1 MATFPLPLAELLG
14 HWGSYVIYALVGI
27 AFGFT
32 LESAGFGNSKL
43 LAAQFYFK
51 DMRVFKVMFTAI
63 IVAMTLVFLSS
74 AFGLLDYNLIW
85 VPPTYL
91 WPGIVG
97 GLIMGVG
104 FIIGGFCP
112 GTSLVGMATGK
123 LDAVMFVAGVLFG
136 IFMFGETVGNF
147 AVFFE
152 SSYLGR
158 FTLPELFDASY
169 GVVVISIV
177 VVALALFLVV
187 EKVEAVVNNSAKQK
201 LPGWSRPAAG
211 ALVAL
216 AAVALVVGQPSNE
229 DRWQK
234 IADEAQAQLDQ
245 RQVQIEP
252 AELLTYMNDS
262 KIKVIPLDVR
272 DERYF
277 NQFHLRDAVHLPM
290 DGVQGQARELQFE
303 PANTLFVTMSN
314 DEAAATEAWKILKA
328 ESVPNVYI
336 LEGGINGWLDTYA
349 HDAFNEEDYVSNRQV
364 DQLVYRFNA
373 ATGDRH
379 PAADPDPHV
388 LLDLSYEPKVILE
401 LKRAPTGG
409 GCG

>member
-1 MATFPLPLAELLG
+1 MASFPLPLAELLG
-14 HWGSYVIYALVGI
+14 HWGSYAIYALIGI

-63 IVAMTLVFLSS
+63 IVAMTLVFLASGL
-74 AFGLLDYNLIW
+74 GLLDYNLVW

-123 LDAVMFVAGVLFG
+123 LDAVMFVLGVLFG
-136 IFMFGETVGNF
+136 IYLFGETVGSF
-147 AVFFE
+147 AVFFD
-152 SSYLGR
+152 SSYMGR
-158 FTLPELFDASY
+158 FTLPELFGASY
-169 GVVVISIV
+169 GSVVISIV
-177 VVALALFLVV
+177 IVALGLFVVA
-187 EKVEAVVNNSAKQK
+187 EKVEAMVNGRPQKK
-201 LPGWSRPAAG
+201 LPGWSKPAAVV
-211 ALVAL
+211 LVTL
-216 AAVALVVGQPSNE
+216 AGVSLAIGQPGNE

-245 RQVQIEP
+245 RQVQITP

-262 KIKVIPLDVR
+262 KIKVILLDVR
-272 DERYF
+272 DERDY
-277 NQFHLRDAVHLPM
+277 NLFHLRDAVNVPL
-290 DGVQGQARELQFE
+290 DEVQEKAKELQFE
-303 PANTLFVTMSN
+303 LANTLFVTISN
-314 DEAAATEAWKILKA
+314 DEAVATEAWKILKA
-328 ESVPNVYI
+328 ESIPNLYI

-349 HDAFNEEDYVSNRQV
+349 HGSIDEGDHLATHGPG
-364 DQLVYRFNA
+364 QLAYRFNM

-388 LLDLSYEPKVILE
+388 LLDLSYEPKVIIE
-401 LKRAPTGG
+401 MKRAPTGG